1 MIAFAGGEFRRDSE
15 AERGHQMTELKRA
28 SPASSVA
35 GQVISVRFK
44 TNRRAELKDITAEV
58 MQAVAESR
66 VEDGLC
72 CLYVPHT
79 TAGILINE
87 NDDPDV
93 AADILTVLERLAP
106 QSGSYKHWEGN
117 ADAHVKAALV
127 GTSQA
132 MPIEGGK
139 LGLGRWQGI
148 FFCEFD
154 GPRQREVKVKIL
166 ADATGHGR

>member
-1 MIAFAGGEFRRDSE
+1 M
-15 AERGHQMTELKRA
+15 AEPKRG
-28 SPASSVA
+28 SPASPVA
-35 GQVISVRFK
+35 SQVFSVRFK
-44 TNRRAELKDITAEV
+44 TSRRSELKDITAEV
-58 MQAVAESR
+58 TQVVAESR

-72 CLYVPHT
+72 CVYVPHT

-87 NDDPDV
+87 NDDPNV
-93 AADILTVLERLAP
+93 AADILTLLERLVP

-127 GTSQA
+127 GTSQSV
-132 MPIEGGK
+132 PIEGGK

-166 ADATGHGR
+166 ADTTGPGR